1 MLGRGRDI
9 LPGAVSRPR
18 ALRAG
23 ERDLEVYIGV
33 PPPGLPKTITTI
45 AIAGTPIV
53 RVTGVMA
60 AAGGGSSSSRTLD
73 GFAFAMSSGGHR
85 SAPGLP

>member
-33 PPPGLPKTITTI
+33 PPAWSPENNYNDSHRGDP
-45 AIAGTPIV
+45 
-53 RVTGVMA
+53 
-60 AAGGGSSSSRTLD
+60 
-73 GFAFAMSSGGHR
+73 HR
-85 SAPGLP
+85 SGNRCHGSCRGWE